1 MMVKKKKQATG
12 GAGHPQDNKPRR
24 DYISSPSQ
32 GCGCV
37 HLIADRWGL
46 GFCRSHPVEPEPL
59 LSARECSHL
68 SAGTLGAHLSPVALW
83 HLRCISPWSHKD
95 VPSDLG
101 SLWSTTPA
109 WGLVIPPGG
118 LCRQSIFHLSI
129 GQLATLPLSTHP
141 PTTSS
146 SPFPSPRRTPA
157 FGGRVVSCQASCSP

>member
-1 MMVKKKKQATG
+1 MMVKKKKQAAG

-32 GCGCV
+32 ECGCV
-37 HLIADRWGL
+37 HLIADRWGWV
-46 GFCRSHPVEPEPL
+46 STAPTL
-59 LSARECSHL
+59 LSQSLCSVHGSAHL

-83 HLRCISPWSHKD
+83 HLRCISRWSHKD

-129 GQLATLPLSTHP
+129 GQLATLPLSTHA